1 MISKTGESPM
11 KDETIIQDSPV
22 GRRLKNVGKKNI
34 RCLLFNGKE
43 IKVTSRMTIGR
54 DKKNSFVIEDG
65 MVSRFHIEIQQV
77 RGSYFIQDR
86 NSSNGTWINGKKITA
101 GKYIKLK
108 QGDTLRIGGRIEMTM
123 I

>member
-1 MISKTGESPM
+1 M

-22 GRRLKNVGKKNI
+22 GRRLRNIGGKNI

-43 IKVTSRMTIGR
+43 IKVASRMTIGR
-54 DKKNSFVIEDG
+54 DKQNSFVIDDG
-65 MVSRFHIEIQQV
+65 MVSRFHLDIQQI
-77 RGSYFIQDR
+77 RGSYFVQDR
-86 NSSNGTWINGKKITA
+86 NSSNGTWINGKRIAA

-108 QGDTLRIGGRIEMTM
+108 PGDTLRVGSRIEMTM

>member
-1 MISKTGESPM
+1 M

-22 GRRLKNVGKKNI
+22 GRRLRKVGKKNI

-43 IKVTSRMTIGR
+43 IKVSSRMTIGR
-54 DKKNSFVIEDG
+54 DKQNSFVIEDS
-65 MVSRFHIEIQQV
+65 MVSRFHLEIQQIQ
-77 RGSYFIQDR
+77 GAYFIKDR
-86 NSSNGTWINGKKITA
+86 NSSNGSWINGKKITA

-108 QGDTLRIGGRIEMTM
+108 PGDTLRIGGRIEMTM

>member
-1 MISKTGESPM
+1 M

-22 GRRLKNVGKKNI
+22 GRRLGKLGHKDI
-34 RCLLFNGKE
+34 HCLLFNGKE

-54 DKKNSFVIEDG
+54 DKNNNFVINDG
-65 MVSRFHIEIQQV
+65 LVSRFHLEIQQI
-77 RGSYFIQDR
+77 RGSYFVQDR
-86 NSSNGTWINGKKITA
+86 NSSNGTWINGKRITP

-108 QGDTLRIGGRIEMTM
+108 QGDKLILGSRIEMTM